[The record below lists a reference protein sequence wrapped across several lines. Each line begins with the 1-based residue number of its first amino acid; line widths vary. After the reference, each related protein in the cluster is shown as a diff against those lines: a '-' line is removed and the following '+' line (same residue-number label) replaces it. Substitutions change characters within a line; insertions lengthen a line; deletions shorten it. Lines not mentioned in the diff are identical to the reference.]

1 MCSKCPGEGLNLTDI
16 GMLFAGK
23 GGGASLGS
31 GPLAISPRSDQ
42 RQG

>member
-23 GGGASLGS
+23 GGASLGS